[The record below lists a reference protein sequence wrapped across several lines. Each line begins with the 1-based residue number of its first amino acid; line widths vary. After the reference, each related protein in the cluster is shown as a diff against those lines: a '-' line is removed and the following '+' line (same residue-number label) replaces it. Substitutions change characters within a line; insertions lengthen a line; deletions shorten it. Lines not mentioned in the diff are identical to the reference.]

1 MRPNLSPVHS
11 AIGVAVMLAFA
22 STTAETAECNVEACV
37 RRVVDDASHPIIRWP
52 DFPFYQEEMQGLYA
66 PMNYGLLWFKNG
78 RPRKQIVEVIA
89 ILKEAKSHGL
99 DPESYDA
106 DALSRQWRE
115 LSTGGTLVD
124 HRHALFDTALSI
136 ALLRYVSDLHI
147 GRINPR
153 NLSVKLDIEPKK
165 YDLSKLLH
173 RAIEKDRIQE
183 TVGAAEPQLVQY
195 RLVMEAL
202 ARYRELATDPRLE
215 PVPVTEQTLR
225 PGDPYEGLDEL
236 TQLLVLVGDLDHA
249 AEVGETFDGAIVE
262 AVKRFQQ
269 RHGLEPDGIVGRKT
283 FAALNVP
290 LERRVRQLELALER
304 LRWLPDLPEGPFLV
318 VNIPGF
324 ELMAFDYPR
333 PGGQPVFVM
342 NVVVGKSLNT
352 QTPVFDELMR
362 YAVFRPYWNVPY
374 SITVREIL
382 PKLADD
388 PGYLERNQMEIV
400 DRFAWDAEP
409 YEPTPENIERLA
421 SWELRIRQRPGPLNA
436 LGRVKFIFPNSD
448 NIYLHDTPART
459 LFARSRRDFSHG
471 CIRVED
477 PAKLAEFVLR
487 DVPGWGLE
495 RIEQAM
501 AAPRPQR
508 VNLPN
513 PLPVLIFYTTAGVR
527 PHTGEVAFF
536 EDIYGHD
543 ARLEAALQAG
553 YPYPP

>member
-1 MRPNLSPVHS
+1 MRPRPLPVHS

-52 DFPFYQEEMQGLYA
+52 DFPFYQDEMQGLYA
-66 PMNYGLLWFKNG
+66 PMDYGLLWFKNG
-78 RPRKQIVEVIA
+78 RPRKQTAEVIA

-106 DALSRQWRE
+106 DALERQWRE
-115 LSTGGTLVD
+115 LSTGGPPTD

-136 ALLRYVSDLHI
+136 ALLRYISDLHI
-147 GRINPR
+147 GRVNPR

-165 YDLSKLLH
+165 YDLPKLLH
-173 RAIEKDRIQE
+173 RAIEEDRIRE
-183 TVGAAEPQLVQY
+183 MVEAAEPPLVQY

-215 PVPVTEQTLR
+215 PVPVAEPTLR
-225 PGDPYEGLDEL
+225 PGDPYEGLNEL
-236 TQLLVLVGDLDHA
+236 TLLLEVVGDLDRA
-249 AEVGETFDGAIVE
+249 AEVGETYDGAIVE

-290 LERRVRQLELALER
+290 LERCVRQLELALER
-304 LRWLPDLPEGPFLV
+304 LRWLPDLPQGPFLV
-318 VNIPGF
+318 ANIPGF
-324 ELMAFDYPR
+324 ELWAFDYPR
-333 PGGQPVFVM
+333 PEGQPVLVM
-342 NVVVGKSLNT
+342 NVVVGKSLSK

-362 YAVFRPYWNVPY
+362 YVVFRPYWNVPY

-388 PGYLERNQMEIV
+388 PGYLERKQMEIV

-421 SWELRIRQRPGPLNA
+421 SWELRVRQRPGSFNA
-436 LGRVKFIFPNSD
+436 LGRVKFIFPNSN

-471 CIRVED
+471 CVRVED
-477 PAKLAEFVLR
+477 PVKLAEFVLR
-487 DVPGWGLE
+487 DVPGWDLE

-501 AAPRPQR
+501 AAPRPER

-513 PLPVLIFYTTAGVR
+513 PLPVLIFYTTAVVR
-527 PHTGEVAFF
+527 PHTGEVMFF

>member
-1 MRPNLSPVHS
+1 
-11 AIGVAVMLAFA
+11 
-22 STTAETAECNVEACV
+22 
-37 RRVVDDASHPIIRWP
+37 
-52 DFPFYQEEMQGLYA
+52 
-66 PMNYGLLWFKNG
+66 
-78 RPRKQIVEVIA
+78 
-89 ILKEAKSHGL
+89 
-99 DPESYDA
+99 
-106 DALSRQWRE
+106 
-115 LSTGGTLVD
+115 
-124 HRHALFDTALSI
+124 
-136 ALLRYVSDLHI
+136 
-147 GRINPR
+147 
-153 NLSVKLDIEPKK
+153 
-165 YDLSKLLH
+165 
-173 RAIEKDRIQE
+173 
-183 TVGAAEPQLVQY
+183 
-195 RLVMEAL
+195 
-202 ARYRELATDPRLE
+202 
-215 PVPVTEQTLR
+215 
-225 PGDPYEGLDEL
+225 
-236 TQLLVLVGDLDHA
+236 
-249 AEVGETFDGAIVE
+249 
-262 AVKRFQQ
+262 
-269 RHGLEPDGIVGRKT
+269 
-283 FAALNVP
+283 
-290 LERRVRQLELALER
+290 
-304 LRWLPDLPEGPFLV
+304 
-318 VNIPGF
+318 
-324 ELMAFDYPR
+324 
-333 PGGQPVFVM
+333 M

-362 YAVFRPYWNVPY
+362 YVVFGPYWNVPY

-388 PGYLERNQMEIV
+388 PGYLERKQMEIV

-421 SWELRIRQRPGPLNA
+421 SWELRIRQRPGSLNA

-459 LFARSRRDFSHG
+459 LFARRRRDFSHG